1 VGCFRGSSAIQRCRC
16 QITRHIGE
24 FVRQTVFRQKPP
36 ASRQIL
42 FPDIHRACIPMIM
55 IGGQRPSELEA
66 ANAGL
71 VPPRAELDTYGSIS

>member
-1 VGCFRGSSAIQRCRC
+1 LFGKRNF
-16 QITRHIGE
+16 
-24 FVRQTVFRQKPP
+24 QKKQP